1 MEASTTNARRPA
13 TCLTATLHH
22 LVIASPAPASL
33 ANFYRSALGYEVAER
48 NGVLFATALDRH
60 LLLIP
65 GTAKTLRGAGF
76 ALPDREELDRLRRR
90 IDTSRWPRR
99 EQASPL
105 FAESIS
111 VSDPDGTEFIFGLAE
126 HEPALISEAQAW
138 PARLQHVVMSSRDP
152 ERVVRFFT
160 EVLGFTLSDYVVD
173 SQGGVR
179 TSFLRCSHEHHSF
192 AVFKAS
198 EDRLDHHCYETKDWN
213 QIRDWCDH
221 MAKQNIPIQWG
232 PGRHGPGDNLFMFVH
247 DTDGNWVEISAE
259 LEVVE
264 HQRPVGRW
272 PHEQR
277 TLNSWGQGF
286 LRS

>member
-1 MEASTTNARRPA
+1 MEVSTVKSRRPE

-22 LVIASPAPASL
+22 LVIASPSPALL
-33 ANFYRSALGYEVAER
+33 ATFYQTALGYDIAER
-48 NGVLFATALDRH
+48 DGMFFGKALDRQ
-60 LLLIP
+60 LLFVA
-65 GTAKTLRGAGF
+65 GRAKILEAAGF
-76 ALPDREELDRLRRR
+76 AVPDRAELERLRRR
-90 IDTSRWPRR
+90 IDASHWPCRPGG
-99 EQASPL
+99 SPL
-105 FAESIS
+105 FVESIS
-111 VSDPDGTEFIFGLAE
+111 IRDPDGTELIFGVAQQQSAPL
-126 HEPALISEAQAW
+126 LEAQMW

-152 ERVVRFFT
+152 ERVVRFFM
-160 EVLGFTLSDYVVD
+160 EVLGFTLSDNVID
-173 SQGGVR
+173 PEGGVR

-198 EDRLDHHCYETKDWN
+198 EDRFDHHCYETKDWN

-232 PGRHGPGDNLFMFVH
+232 PGRHGPGNNLFMFVH

-264 HQRPVGRW
+264 HDRPVGQW

-277 TLNSWGQGF
+277 TLNSWGQGL